1 MSKKKKDK
9 NKDKGKDKRQDK
21 VQSDIENDQSE
32 GSLPA
37 GAAVGV
43 KIAFALLA
51 VVVVVVG
58 MYMLRENVLSSSTKP
73 AGESVRVRLFDP
85 PEWLP
90 GNITDGVVADI
101 QSVTKNRGTLDNDL
115 TKDVFNSAGK
125 NPWISKVHKVTR
137 RKDGTILVRADFRR
151 PFALVAFRPLA
162 PGDVRVVDSAGV
174 VLPLSPRLLNARG
187 YVRIREITTD
197 PPPAGEKWDSKPLDD
212 ALKLLGLIKDKPYIS
227 LIGSIEIERI
237 INARVHLVM
246 YAFTGDGR
254 RVEILFGRF
263 PVDDLDYCV
272 SPARKIANL
281 DKVVSANGGRFDA
294 IREIDLRH
302 DELHYRPY

>member
-1 MSKKKKDK
+1 MSKKTKDK
-9 NKDKGKDKRQDK
+9 NKDKGKT
-21 VQSDIENDQSE
+21 EAGNDQSE
-32 GSLPA
+32 GSLPV
-37 GAAVGV
+37 GAAVGM
-43 KIAFALLA
+43 KIAFALAA
-51 VVVVVVG
+51 VAVVVVG
-58 MYMLRENVLSSSTKP
+58 MYLLRENVLSSSTRP
-73 AGESVRVRLFDP
+73 AGESVRVRLVDP

-101 QSVTKNRGTLDNDL
+101 QSVIKDRGTLDNDL
-115 TKDVFNSAGK
+115 TKDVFNAAGK

-137 RKDGTILVRADFRR
+137 QKDRSVLVRADFRR

-162 PGDVRVVDSAGV
+162 PGDVRVVDSGGV
-174 VLPLSPRLLNARG
+174 VLPLLPRLLNARG

-197 PPPAGEKWDSKPLDD
+197 PPPAGEKWDSKPLAD

-227 LIGSIEIERI
+227 RIGSIEIERI
-237 INARVHLVM
+237 IKARVHLVM
-246 YAFTGDGR
+246 YAFAGDGR

-263 PVDDLDYCV
+263 PADDLDYCV

-302 DELHYRPY
+302 DEPHYRPY